1 MLKIDKFCWIPAS
14 STVMFQVSQRV
25 PSKVG
30 LTSLRLNPIHVV
42 IKQTTM
48 KTSVEAAIEY
58 LATLGL
64 VDPMYANGILDGY
77 RKAFEVK
84 QKELEDWKAWSLLPD
99 LRPESGK
106 AEGFESRQGEVDAL
120 KAQPKEWE
128 DFTGGEDGKY
138 VNGIWEG
145 STKPLIANKF
155 TDKYNAYQA
164 YKDGYAVASESKQRG
179 IDQLRKTLA
188 FEHSENVRLTGE
200 VDKLKQMVEELQ
212 ELNNLLTRKQ

>member
-1 MLKIDKFCWIPAS
+1 
-14 STVMFQVSQRV
+14 MFQVSQRV

-106 AEGFESRQGEVDAL
+106 
-120 KAQPKEWE
+120 
-128 DFTGGEDGKY
+128 
-138 VNGIWEG
+138 
-145 STKPLIANKF
+145 PLIANKF

-212 ELNNLLTRKQ
+212 ELNSLLTRKQ